1 MESELVDSEA
11 ALMHVLV
18 LISVLGVREPV
29 IKNEIYE
36 IQ

>member
-1 MESELVDSEA
+1 MERELVDCEA
-11 ALMHVLV
+11 ALMHVC
-18 LISVLGVREPV
+18 SVLGVREPV